1 MGRRTV
7 QQIDLYLRKSA
18 ITRQRERALTFRAQ
32 EDRGRRWAAENGYA
46 VRKVWADN
54 LSACSDTVRPEFD
67 KAVAALVADEVPALW
82 CYALDRF
89 SRMGARS
96 VYPLLDAGKRLIFDY
111 ERLDSAEERNRKE
124 IINRAE
130 DAREYSALLSH
141 RVAGTKSQQRTEGAW
156 LGAPPFGL
164 EIADPVTRKL
174 KNGADW
180 PTVLEIFESTAEG
193 MSGRSIA
200 LGFNTS
206 SPPVLSPDGKAWGGS
221 TIHRIIQSPVYEGWQ
236 AVALKR
242 GGRSVPFRDSSGNK
256 VSVLADGAKPVPPEL
271 VKRAR
276 LVVAG
281 HGAVAPEYRS
291 GKPKHLLSGL
301 LRCAGCGGG
310 AAIHGRSYRCY
321 SFTVGKPCSAPM
333 SAMRS
338 LIEEYIYGQ
347 WLDAVLRADLD
358 DADPLMVAVAER
370 WVALTK
376 PEETEEHKHALAAV
390 KAAEKAL
397 ERLAEDRRAGI
408 YDGAMGR
415 FFPRLVAEGE
425 ADLANAQH
433 RASEFNGTVDLTLF
447 DDFDALNDAW
457 QAADGDLRRD
467 LIRLAI
473 DRVTVT
479 RGARRGAP
487 FDGESRCVI
496 SWASPER
503 ND

>member
-1 MGRRTV
+1 M
-7 QQIDLYLRKSA
+7 QLIDLYLRKSDV
-18 ITRQRERALTFRAQ
+18 TRQRERALTFRAQ
-32 EDRGRRWAAENGYA
+32 EARGRKWSAENGYV

-54 LSACSDTVRPEFD
+54 LSAYTDTVRPEFD
-67 KAVAALVADEVPALW
+67 KAIAALTNDEVPALW
-82 CYALDRF
+82 CYACDRF
-89 SRMGARS
+89 SRKGAGA
-96 VYPLLDAGKRLIFDY
+96 VIPLLDSGKRIVFDY
-111 ERLDSAEERNRKE
+111 ERLDSADPRDRRD

-130 DAREYSALLSH
+130 EAREYSALLSH
-141 RVAGTKSQQRTEGAW
+141 RVSDTKTQQRKEGAW
-156 LGAPPFGL
+156 LGAPPFGF
-164 EIADPVTRKL
+164 EIDDPETRKL
-174 KNGADW
+174 RNGPDW
-180 PTVLEIFESTAEG
+180 STVLDVFESTAEG
-193 MSGRSIA
+193 LSGRSIA
-200 LGFNTS
+200 VKFNTAV
-206 SPPVLSPDGKAWGGS
+206 PPVLSPDGKEWGGS
-221 TIHRIIQSPVYEGWQ
+221 TIHRMIQSPVYEGWQ
-236 AVALKR
+236 AVSLKR

-271 VKRAR
+271 VKCAR

-301 LRCAGCGGG
+301 LKCAGCGGG

-321 SFTVGKPCSAPM
+321 NFTVGKPCSAPM

-338 LIEEYIYGQ
+338 LIEEYVYGQ

-487 FDGESRCVI
+487 FDGETRCVI